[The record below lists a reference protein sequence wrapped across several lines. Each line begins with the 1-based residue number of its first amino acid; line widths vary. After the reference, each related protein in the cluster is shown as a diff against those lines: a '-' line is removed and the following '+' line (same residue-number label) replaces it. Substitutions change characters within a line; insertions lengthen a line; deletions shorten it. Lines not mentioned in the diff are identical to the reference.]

1 MEIKNYIDFLSQNKT
16 ERECVAFAERELRNH
31 GFKSRKEFNY
41 LQSGDKVY
49 YKNKDKN
56 IAAFIIGKQGI
67 RDKGLNLLGAHIDS
81 PRLDVKTQPLY
92 EDTGMGYFDLQYY
105 GGIKKYQWTAR
116 PLAIHGVVCKLDGTK
131 IPVKLGDTGSGY
143 TFCITDLL
151 PHLDKTQTDRKASE
165 TIKGEKL
172 DLLLGTVKLEKTDDK
187 DEKDSVKANILK
199 ILKDQYNIEE
209 DDFLSAEFEVVPAG
223 DATFVGIDKSMVGGY
238 GQDDRVCAW
247 TSLMALIDVAD
258 ENEVPTRT
266 SGCVLVDKEEVG
278 SICATGSES
287 RWLEDVLADV
297 TAQPD
302 HVEFGRILANTNMLS
317 SDVSAAYDPL
327 YGEVS
332 NKEMTCKLGGGF
344 MLSKYNGGRGK
355 GGGADAN
362 PEFIAAVRK
371 TLNDAGT
378 KYQFDTMGKVDVGGG
393 TIASIVCRLNINV
406 MDAGVPVLNMH
417 SPMEITHVDD
427 ITSTY
432 EGYKAFLKSDLTI
445 FD

>member
-1 MEIKNYIDFLSQNKT
+1 MNIQNYIDFLSHNKT
-16 ERECVAFAERELRNH
+16 ERECVDYAERELRNH
-31 GFKSRKEFNY
+31 GFKSRAEFGDLEY
-41 LQSGDKVY
+41 GDKVY
-49 YKNKDKN
+49 YKNKNKN
-56 IAAFIIGKQGI
+56 IAAFVIGEDGI
-67 RDKGLNLLGAHIDS
+67 RSKGVNLLGAHIDS

-92 EDTGMGYFDLQYY
+92 EDTNMAYFDLQYY

-116 PLAIHGVVCKLDGTK
+116 PLAIHGVVCKTNGTT
-131 IPVKLGDTGSGY
+131 IPVKLGDMGSGY

-172 DLLLGTVKLEKTDDK
+172 DLLIGTMKIEGE
-187 DEKDSVKANILK
+187 EKDAVKKNILNM
-199 ILKDQYNIEE
+199 LKNEYNIEE
-209 DDFLSAEFEVVPAG
+209 DDFLSAELEVVPADG
-223 DATFVGIDKSMVGGY
+223 ATFVGMDKSMVGGY

-258 ENEVPTRT
+258 TNEKIDRT
-266 SGCVLVDKEEVG
+266 YGCVLVDKEEVG

-287 RWLEDVLADV
+287 RWLEDVLCDV
-297 TAQPD
+297 VAQPD
-302 HVEFGRILANTNMLS
+302 HVEFGKILADTDMLS

-327 YGEVS
+327 YGDVS
-332 NKEMTCKLGGGF
+332 NKDMTCKLGGGF

-362 PEFIAAVRK
+362 PEFIAKVRGI
-371 TLNDAGT
+371 LNDANV
-378 KYQFDTMGKVDVGGG
+378 KYQFDTMGKVDVGGGG

-417 SPMEITHVDD
+417 SPMEITHVVD
-427 ITSTY
+427 IENTY
-432 EGYKAFLKSDLTI
+432 KGYMAFLKH
-445 FD
+445 

>member
-31 GFKSRKEFNY
+31 GFKSRKEFAD
-41 LQSGDKVY
+41 LSSGDKVY

-172 DLLLGTVKLEKTDDK
+172 DLLLGTVKIEKTDDK

-223 DATFVGIDKSMVGGY
+223 EATFVGLDKSMVGGY

-287 RWLEDVLADV
+287 R
-297 TAQPD
+297 
-302 HVEFGRILANTNMLS
+302 
-317 SDVSAAYDPL
+317 
-327 YGEVS
+327 
-332 NKEMTCKLGGGF
+332 
-344 MLSKYNGGRGK
+344 
-355 GGGADAN
+355 
-362 PEFIAAVRK
+362 
-371 TLNDAGT
+371 
-378 KYQFDTMGKVDVGGG
+378 
-393 TIASIVCRLNINV
+393 
-406 MDAGVPVLNMH
+406 
-417 SPMEITHVDD
+417 
-427 ITSTY
+427 
-432 EGYKAFLKSDLTI
+432 
-445 FD
+445 

>member
-1 MEIKNYIDFLSQNKT
+1 MTINEYIEFLSQNKT
-16 ERECVAFAERELRNH
+16 ERECVTYAERILRNN
-31 GFKSRKEFNY
+31 GFKTRSEYQDLKT
-41 LQSGDKVY
+41 GDKVY

-56 IAAFIIGKQGI
+56 IAAFVIGKQGI
-67 RDKGLNLLGAHIDS
+67 RDKGVNLLGAHIDS

-92 EDTGMGYFDLQYY
+92 EDTNMAYFDLQYY

-116 PLAIHGVVCKLDGTK
+116 PLAIHGVVCKLDGAK
-131 IPVKLGDTGSGY
+131 IPVKLGDVGSGY

-151 PHLDKTQTDRKASE
+151 PHLDKGQAERKASE

-172 DLLLGTVKLEKTDDK
+172 DLLLGTMKIEKSDNEDEPKDPVKK
-187 DEKDSVKANILK
+187 NILK
-199 ILKDQYNIEE
+199 ILKDQYGIEE
-209 DDFLSAEFEVVPAG
+209 DDFLSAELEVIPAEN
-223 DATFVGIDKSMVGGY
+223 ATYVGMDKSMVGGY

-247 TSLMALIDVAD
+247 TSLMAVVDVS
-258 ENEVPTRT
+258 NETLDRT
-266 SGCVLVDKEEVG
+266 IGCVLVDKEEVG

-287 RWLEDVLADV
+287 RWLEDVLCDV
-297 TAQPD
+297 TGQD
-302 HVEFGRILANTNMLS
+302 DQVYFGRILSNTNMLS

-327 YGEVS
+327 YGDVS
-332 NKEMTCKLGGGF
+332 NKDMTCKLGGGF

-355 GGGADAN
+355 SGGADAN

-393 TIASIVCRLNINV
+393 GTIASIVCRLNINV

-417 SPMEITHVDD
+417 SPMEITHVVD
-427 ITSTY
+427 ITNTY
-432 EGYKAFLKSDLTI
+432 EGYKAFLKSDINI
-445 FD
+445 F